1 MSGDRDDGQKR
12 RRAAQRRRARSGED
26 QGRARP
32 EGDHPNDGNG
42 DDYEVG
48 FGKPPRSTRFQKGR
62 SGNPRGRPKKPKP
75 KPKPIE
81 LADAPSDYFLEQEAY
96 RLLKFRENGEEV
108 ELPASQAVVRSA
120 IMSALKGNRLSQRY
134 VIEHLEQK
142 EAARQQLKIERY
154 RRLEAAKRD
163 GQQVLAACGRSGKPE
178 PELLPHPDDVILDP
192 NTLDARVIGPSS
204 AAEARRCAHRIA
216 LRAHLLHRAAHA
228 DRYGA
233 TRSGSSIATGR
244 SGWLLLAQVLNLGLP
259 PRLQWT
265 DQDMT
270 SALMRY
276 AALPKRDSARQ
287 IETEGERLAHEWQ
300 AMKSLP
306 PELERQIKELIGQVM
321 PAAMD

>member
-1 MSGDRDDGQKR
+1 MRRHRPQKRDVRSGDD
-12 RRAAQRRRARSGED
+12 
-26 QGRARP
+26 GRARP
-32 EGDHPNDGNG
+32 EGDRRDDGDG

-48 FGKPPRSTRFQKGR
+48 FGKPPRSTQFRKGQ

-75 KPKPIE
+75 RPIE

-96 RLLKFRENGEEV
+96 RLLRFRENGEEV

-276 AALPKRDSARQ
+276 AALPMRESARQ
-287 IETEGERLAHEWQ
+287 IETERERLAHEWQ

-306 PELERQIKELIGQVM
+306 PELERQIKELVGQVM